1 MAYKTR
7 RAGRWAV
14 DAATTG
20 VTRAPVPCR
29 YGLYFLRDCNGS
41 RAGRDLQVNMKVFLE
56 TFILN
61 PQTFSVP

>member
-20 VTRAPVPCR
+20 VTRAPVQRR
-29 YGLYFLRDCNGS
+29 YGLNFLRDCNGS
-41 RAGRDLQVNMKVFLE
+41 RAGRVNMKVFLE
-56 TFILN
+56 D
-61 PQTFSVP
+61 